1 MVLPGL
7 VVVVALA
14 VVEAAEVVDMA
25 EVLLEEEEPEL
36 PQAGLA
42 RTENW
47 VEYWNS
53 PVPSTMIN
61 MP

>member
-1 MVLPGL
+1 MLLPGL

-25 EVLLEEEEPEL
+25 EVLLLEDEPEP

-42 RTENW
+42 STENC

-61 MP
+61 IP